1 MPAFRRF
8 VALLLFGSGFAALI
22 YQTAWQREFRLVF
35 GASTAASA
43 AVLAVFLGGL
53 GFGGLYFGKRIE
65 RSERPLEFYGNL
77 ELGVALT
84 AAASPLLIDWLA
96 RPYWAFGGSFRLGFA
111 GATIV
116 RLLIATLGIGPSV
129 FLMGGTLPAAARAV
143 EGDGDRSRRELAV
156 LYGTNTIGAVCG
168 SLLGTFF
175 LFELVGV
182 KLVLWGAVLVNL
194 LIAVVARAIG
204 RARSPLKVEDTPSP
218 SPEEA
223 GVRIRATHAAAF
235 IAGFSFLLLEVIWYR
250 LLAPILGG
258 STYTFGL
265 VLAVALLGI
274 GLGGWAYAMRPEGRR
289 STLADLAFVFALEG
303 ACVALP
309 IAAGDRIAIFAAAM
323 RAVSGLGFAALVIS
337 WAIIAAFVIFPAAFV
352 SGYAFPLLFS
362 LAGEG
367 RKGVARDV
375 GTIYAFNTAGSI
387 LGSLLGG
394 FILVVELG
402 AVGSYRLVAVMLV
415 VSALSLA
422 LLAVVRNGRRSAVS
436 ASVVV
441 LLSTIALMFARA
453 EGPTAAWR
461 FEPIGAGRVTLSGL
475 DKNGLEFWINRA
487 RRTLL
492 WHRDGVETAVGM
504 TMRDEI
510 SLIVDGKSDGSVL
523 TDRGT
528 QVMLGLTGAMLHPNP
543 RRALVIGLGTG
554 MSAGW
559 LAKAPSVEAVDVVEL
574 ERSMATVAKTLEDA
588 NQRVLDSP
596 NVQIHFGD
604 AREWVLATKR
614 RYDVIV
620 SEPSNPF
627 RAGISALF
635 TLEYYEAAAKCL
647 NPGGIYVQWVQGY
660 EVDADALRT
669 VLSTLRGA
677 FPHVTLWH
685 TQSADL
691 MIVAS
696 ADRQII
702 DIDHLRRLV
711 TLEPFKTALVRTW
724 LVSDVE
730 GVLSHFVASDEA
742 SSRLAN
748 VVGIVPNTDDQNA
761 LEYAFARS
769 VGTRGI
775 DTSRRLVSLAAEA
788 HQDRPAL
795 SGASAGAV
803 DWDRVAELRPR
814 VWLVSNGDAPRLPMP
829 TPRAER
835 RALSVTH
842 GCLGRSADGYRVWLQ
857 QDDQTPH
864 DDVERFLLGL
874 GLSQAKN
881 PRALD
886 LADEL
891 AKASFD
897 VEAELVR
904 ATFAIESDDTEAAM
918 DHEERAL
925 SALRKQPFPLCS
937 AGQQVIDL
945 SRRLVGKN
953 RSLATRAARALLA
966 GPFATRS
973 FEETRLA
980 HAQVLADTVSD
991 PALCVAALGPQR
1003 ILPRWEEE
1011 ALKFRKNCLTSAKDP
1026 FAAEAERDLIRFQ
1039 MATQAT
1045 FSGSLGP

>member
-8 VALLLFGSGFAALI
+8 VALLIFGSGFAALV

-84 AAASPLLIDWLA
+84 AAVSPLLIDLLA

-116 RLLIATLGIGPSV
+116 RLLIATIGIGPSV

-143 EGDGDRSRRELAV
+143 EADGDHSRRELAV
-156 LYGTNTIGAVCG
+156 LYATNTIGAVCG

-204 RARSPLKVEDTPSP
+204 RARESLKVGDAPAPSL
-218 SPEEA
+218 EES
-223 GVRIRATHAAAF
+223 GIRIRATHAAAF
-235 IAGFSFLLLEVIWYR
+235 IAGFSFLLLEVVWYR

-274 GLGGWAYAMRPEGRR
+274 GLGGWAYAMRPENRR
-289 STLADLAFVFALEG
+289 STLSDLSFVFALEG

-323 RAVSGLGFAALVIS
+323 RAVSNLGFSALVVS
-337 WAIIAAFVIFPAAFV
+337 WAMVAAFVILPAAFV

-367 RKGVARDV
+367 RTGVARDV

-394 FILVVELG
+394 FILIVELG
-402 AVGSYRLVAVMLV
+402 AVGSYRLVAAMLV

-422 LLAVVRNGRRSAVS
+422 LLAVARNGRESVIPAGVVIIVS
-436 ASVVV
+436 AIAV
-441 LLSTIALMFARA
+441 LFATA

-475 DKNGLEFWINRA
+475 DKNGLESWINRA
-487 RRTLL
+487 KRTLL
-492 WHRDGVETAVGM
+492 WQRDGVETAVGM

-523 TDRGT
+523 TDRST
-528 QVMLGLTGAMLHPNP
+528 QVMLGVAGAMLHPNP

-559 LAKAPSVEAVDVVEL
+559 LAKAPGVEAVDVVEF
-574 ERSMATVAKTLEDA
+574 EPSMATVAKTVEDA
-588 NQRVLDSP
+588 NERVLDAP
-596 NVQIHFGD
+596 NVEIHFGD
-604 AREWVLATKR
+604 GREWVLATKR
-614 RYDVIV
+614 RYDLIV

-635 TLEYYEAAAKCL
+635 TLEYYEAAAKRL
-647 NPGGIYVQWVQGY
+647 DPGGIYMQWVQGY

-677 FPHVTLWH
+677 FAHVTLWH
-685 TQSADL
+685 TQSADF

-702 DIDHLRRLV
+702 DVDRLRRLV
-711 TLEPFKTALVRTW
+711 KVEPFQSALIRTW

-730 GVLSHFVASDEA
+730 GVLSHFVASDA
-742 SSRLAN
+742 ATSRIAN
-748 VVGIVPNTDDQNA
+748 AVGIVPNTDDQNA
-761 LEYAFARS
+761 LEYAFARA

-775 DTSRRLVSLAAEA
+775 DASRRLMSLAAEA
-788 HQDRPAL
+788 HEDRPAL

-814 VWLVSNGDAPRLPMP
+814 AWLVSNGEAPRLPMP

-835 RALSVTH
+835 RALAIGH
-842 GCLGRSADGYRVWLQ
+842 GCLGRSAEGYREWIQ
-857 QDDQTPH
+857 QDDQAPH
-864 DDVERFLLGL
+864 DDVERLLLGL
-874 GLSQAKN
+874 GLSQAKDA
-881 PRALD
+881 RALE

-891 AKASFD
+891 AKANFD

-904 ATFAIESDDTEAAM
+904 ATFAFESDDTAAAM

-925 SALRKQPFPLCS
+925 FALRKQPFPLCS
-937 AGQQVIDL
+937 AGHQVIDL
-945 SRRLVGKN
+945 SRRLVGKD
-953 RSLATRAARALLA
+953 RSLATRTAKALLA
-966 GPFATRS
+966 GPFAARS
-973 FEETRLA
+973 FEEARLM
-980 HAQVLADTVSD
+980 HAQLLADTVSD

-1003 ILPRWEEE
+1003 TAPRWEED
-1011 ALKFRKNCLTSAKDP
+1011 ALKFRKKCLASAKDP
-1026 FAAEAERDLIRFQ
+1026 LAAEAARDLIRFE
-1039 MATQAT
+1039 MAAQAT
-1045 FSGSLGP
+1045 FSESLGP